1 MHGTQAASGCAV
13 LETTERGEPDRAVLG
28 EKMSDI
34 AVAEIPVD
42 DGDQPV
48 SAQPLPPIAAP
59 AKNALVDGPILQ
71 TLLRLAWPNV
81 IALSAGTCVVIAE
94 TSYIGRLG
102 VESLAAMALL
112 FPCVIL
118 TMTMSGGAM
127 GGGVASSI
135 ARALGAGDI
144 ERASTLASHALLI
157 GICFGLI
164 FMLGMLIF
172 GRGLLELLGGRG
184 NVLAQA
190 MAYVHI
196 FFGGAVLPWL
206 MNTMAGI
213 LRGTGN
219 MKLPSMLMFSSA
231 VCQIV
236 LGGTLGLGLG
246 PIPAFGMRGVA
257 AGSLTAYFISVSA
270 MSWYLFSGRAR
281 VVPKI
286 RGLRIQW
293 SMLFD
298 ILKVGAVSCFS
309 PLQSVLT
316 ISIFTH
322 MLAGFG
328 TEILAGYGI
337 GARLEYLLTS
347 VSFSFGIASV
357 PMIGMAVGAHR
368 IARARR
374 IAWTAGTVSFVAV
387 GAIATLIAI
396 FPDLWVR
403 IFTSDAGVIAASRQ
417 YLATAAPMYGFIGLA
432 SSMYFS
438 SQGAAK
444 VLGPVLAQSAR
455 LLFIGLG
462 GWWLSTHD
470 ATAANFFALAAASM
484 VVLGVL
490 SCSSV
495 ILTRWG
501 PKRGLVA
508 VIRPALSGI
517 GE

>member
-1 MHGTQAASGCAV
+1 M
-13 LETTERGEPDRAVLG
+13 P
-28 EKMSDI
+28 DI
-34 AVAEIPVD
+34 AVAELPVD
-42 DGDQPV
+42 EQER
-48 SAQPLPPIAAP
+48 PLPAP
-59 AKNALVDGPILQ
+59 QPRRRNALLDGPILR
-71 TLLRLAWPNV
+71 TLLSLAWPNV
-81 IALSAGTCVVIAE
+81 FALSASTCVTIAE

-102 VESLAAMALL
+102 VESLAAMALV

-127 GGGVASSI
+127 GGGVASAI
-135 ARALGAGDI
+135 ARALGAGDR
-144 ERASTLASHALLI
+144 ERASTLAAHALLI
-157 GICFGLI
+157 GLCFGLV

-172 GRGLLELLGGRG
+172 GPRLLELLGGRG

-190 MAYVHI
+190 VAYTQI
-196 FFGGAVLPWL
+196 FFGGAVLPWTL
-206 MNTMAGI
+206 NTMAGI

-219 MKLPSMLMFSSA
+219 MKLPSLMMLSSA
-231 VCQIV
+231 VCQII

-246 PIPAFGMRGVA
+246 PIPQFGMRGVA
-257 AGSLTAYFISVSA
+257 AGSLTAYVISIAV

-281 VVPKI
+281 VVPKLW
-286 RGLRIQW
+286 GLRIQGA
-293 SMLFD
+293 MFFD

-337 GARLEYLLTS
+337 GARLEFLLTS
-347 VSFSFGIASV
+347 VSFAIGIASV
-357 PMIGMAVGAHR
+357 PMIGMAVGAGL
-368 IARARR
+368 IARARK
-374 IAWTAGTVSFVAV
+374 IAWTAGSVAFVAV
-387 GAIATLIAI
+387 GAIATLVAL
-396 FPDLWVR
+396 FPDIWVN
-403 IFTSDAGVIAASRQ
+403 IFTSDASVRAASHQ
-417 YLATAAPMYGFIGLA
+417 YLSTAAPMYAFIGLA

-444 VLGPVLAQSAR
+444 VIGPVLAQTAR
-455 LLFIGLG
+455 LIFIGIG

-470 ATAANFFALAAASM
+470 ASAQNFFALAATSM
-484 VVLGVL
+484 VLLGVL

-501 PKRGLVA
+501 PKTDPLPKA
-508 VIRPALSGI
+508 RPVLS
-517 GE
+517 